1 MSEYILR
8 IDGVLYDG
16 ETGEALMNPTPIG
29 EIVEIAEI
37 VRCKDCKY
45 RKVFEYHYKDIGYCV
60 TECTRGNE
68 GVIETCGN
76 SGYCSLAERKERLNE
91 TD

>member
-1 MSEYILR
+1 MSEYIFR

-16 ETGEALMNPTPIG
+16 ETGEAVMKPTP
-29 EIVEIAEI
+29 IAEI
-37 VRCKDCKY
+37 VRCKDCEY
-45 RKVFEYHYKDIGYCV
+45 RKVFEYRYKDIGYCI

-68 GVIETCGN
+68 GVIETCGD
-76 SGYCSLAERKERLNE
+76 SGYCSLAERKEKSNE

>member
-16 ETGEALMNPTPIG
+16 ETGEVLMKPTPIG
-29 EIVEIAEI
+29 EIAEI

-60 TECTRGNE
+60 TECTRGND
-68 GVIETCGN
+68 GVIKTCGD
-76 SGYCSLAERKERLNE
+76 SGYCSLAERKEAGDE
-91 TD
+91 G